1 MIEEKAIEGYIYSRL
16 GGNSE
21 FADILCLFVEEMP
34 ARVAK
39 LLRYLD
45 EGNWEE
51 LRRTVHQLK
60 GAAGS
65 YGFKSLS
72 PSANRVERAV
82 RDNEPED
89 QIRESVLELVDLCGR
104 IRCGVPE

>member
-1 MIEEKAIEGYIYSRL
+1 MIQEKTIEECIYSRL
-16 GGNSE
+16 EGDSE
-21 FADILCLFVEEMP
+21 LADILCLFVEEMP

-39 LLRYLD
+39 LLLHLD

-51 LRRTVHQLK
+51 LRRTAHQLK

-65 YGFKSLS
+65 YGFEPLS

-82 RDNEPED
+82 RDNEPEE

-104 IRCGVPE
+104 VRCCVPE